1 MPCLSS
7 RADSDLKESFRESN
21 AEAQLALPLAMTTIF
36 GSSVICS
43 PKGSA
48 ARACAG
54 AGGGAWAV
62 EGMSAGDLVSAGGG
76 AGVAVGPGAGA
87 AGALAAGGVAGGGAD
102 WGDCGSAAQKLSE
115 IAAIGTSATVARR
128 NERGNFI
135 RYSP

>member
-7 RADSDLKESFRESN
+7 SAASDLKESIRVSN
-21 AEAQLALPLAMTTIF
+21 AESQLALPLAMTTIF

-48 ARACAG
+48 VWTG
-54 AGGGAWAV
+54 AGGGVGGVWAG
-62 EGMSAGDLVSAGGG
+62 EGMSAGHLVS
-76 AGVAVGPGAGA
+76 
-87 AGALAAGGVAGGGAD
+87 GGVAD
-102 WGDCGSAAQKLSE
+102 WGDCASASQKLSE